1 MNPTTDVM
9 YDMYDD
15 VQDEDDP
22 RTADARDEE
31 CRYTAGADSDADI

>member
-15 VQDEDDP
+15 VQDSDDP
-22 RTADARDEE
+22 RTFDARDEE
-31 CRYTAGADSDADI
+31 RRYTGDDDADV

>member
-1 MNPTTDVM
+1 MNPTTDIL
-9 YDMYDD
+9 YDVYDD

-31 CRYTAGADSDADI
+31 CRYAGANSDADI